1 MEPENRFS
9 IELYRVYLY
18 MRFFDKDFEYY
29 YRDYSTAAELKVR
42 IVNDINVT
50 LEDKGINSHMYLM
63 DDAYDYLM
71 SYVDDIFEKYGNR
84 INEAI
89 VEALFKP
96 HQINLKSLELATM
109 MIMYRR

>member
-9 IELYRVYLY
+9 IEFYRVYFY
-18 MRFFDKDFEYY
+18 MRFFDKDFKYY
-29 YRDYSTAAELKVR
+29 YRDYSTAAELKNRV
-42 IVNDINVT
+42 VHDINVT

-71 SYVDDIFEKYGNR
+71 SYVDDIFEKYGNQ

-89 VEALFKP
+89 VEAPFKP
-96 HQINLKSLELATM
+96 QPTKFKIFRVSD
-109 MIMYRR
+109 YGDYV